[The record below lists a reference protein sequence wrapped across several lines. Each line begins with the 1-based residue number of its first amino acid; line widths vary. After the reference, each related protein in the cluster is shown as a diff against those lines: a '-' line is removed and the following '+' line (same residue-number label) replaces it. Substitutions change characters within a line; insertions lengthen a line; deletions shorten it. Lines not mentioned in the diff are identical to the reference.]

1 MTSAQ
6 YLGQGKGGRFHTK
19 IPCMNQGCLTNLLQ
33 VLILGS
39 SLQIVQDPFNY
50 RMLFKIC
57 EHVHVLATKMHRHWD
72 YPVSTSAG
80 TIHLYVDY
88 TTLSIAVSAPL
99 EVLPR
104 AWSRG

>member
-1 MTSAQ
+1 
-6 YLGQGKGGRFHTK
+6 
-19 IPCMNQGCLTNLLQ
+19 MNQGCLTNLLQ

-72 YPVSTSAG
+72 YPPVLGQSTCML
-80 TIHLYVDY
+80 I
-88 TTLSIAVSAPL
+88 IPL
-99 EVLPR
+99 
-104 AWSRG
+104 